1 MTTKPISKKR
11 KFVQDGVMY
20 AELNEMLMAELAED
34 GYSGVEIRKTPM
46 RTEIIIRATR
56 TREVL
61 GEKGQRIR
69 ELTSAVQ
76 KRFGF
81 PEGNVE
87 MFAERVHNRGLS
99 AMAQAESLKFK
110 LLGGLQVR
118 RACYGVIRF
127 VMESGAQGVEVIV
140 SGKARVQRAKSM
152 KFKQGFLITTGRPAQ
167 LYIDKATRHV
177 MMKQGVLG
185 IRLKIMLP
193 HDAEGKNGPRIPM
206 PDTVTVLD
214 PKEDKPMIQ
223 APQKGDEKAY
233 QAGPPMGGRPMQ
245 TPAY

>member
-1 MTTKPISKKR
+1 MAEKAHSRKISWKR
-11 KFVQDGVMY
+11 KFVADGVMY
-20 AELNEMLMAELAED
+20 AELNEMLMHELAED
-34 GYSGVEIRKTPM
+34 GYSGVEIRKTLM

-56 TREVL
+56 TKEVL

-69 ELTSAVQ
+69 ELTLAVQ

-81 PEGNVE
+81 PEGTVE

-99 AMAQAESLKFK
+99 AMAQAESLKYK

-127 VMESGAQGVEVIV
+127 VMESGALGIEVIV

-152 KFKQGFLITTGRPAQ
+152 KFKSGFLITTGHPAQ
-167 LYIDKATRHV
+167 IFVDKATRHV

-193 HDAEGKNGPRIPM
+193 HDPEGKNGPKNPF
-206 PDTVTVLD
+206 PDNVTILD
-214 PKEDKPMIQ
+214 PKEDKPITV
-223 APQKGDEKAY
+223 AAKGDEKAAAAARFAA
-233 QAGPPMGGRPMQ
+233 AGG
-245 TPAY
+245 AA

>member
-1 MTTKPISKKR
+1 M
-11 KFVQDGVMY
+11 DGMDDT
-20 AELNEMLMAELAED
+20 AQAWNHEHCDAFLDLT
-34 GYSGVEIRKTPM
+34 GFYSH
-46 RTEIIIRATR
+46 
-56 TREVL
+56 REVL

-69 ELTSAVQ
+69 ELTAAVQ

-193 HDAEGKNGPRIPM
+193 HDLEGKNGPRIPM
-206 PDTVTVLD
+206 PDTVTILD
-214 PKEDKPMIQ
+214 PKEDKPLIA

-233 QAGPPMGGRPMQ
+233 AAGPPMGGRPMQ
-245 TPAY
+245 TAY